1 VEHISKEEDNQV
13 DKLLVFFAVVAQMI
27 VLVVEAT
34 LNLLVRLVHLLAE
47 LIKVV
52 VRATLQTALQVLAA
66 FFDFL
71 AHISGPVPPPGE
83 RVRAGRPR
91 RRSLVGSEEGSRR
104 PSGLSPRR
112 IFRSSVYLARASSRK
127 LGSGSRLM
135 AHRIRGAALRRL
147 IKTTR
152 VRRVRAQHTAL
163 ADAYSPNREH
173 PL

>member
-1 VEHISKEEDNQV
+1 V
-13 DKLLVFFAVVAQMI
+13 DKLLAFFAVVAQII
-27 VLVVEAT
+27 VLVVEAA

-47 LIKVV
+47 LFKVV

-91 RRSLVGSEEGSRR
+91 RRKLVGSEGGSRR
-104 PSGLSPRR
+104 RPTGPSPRR
-112 IFRSSVYLARASSRK
+112 VFRGSVYLARASSRK
-127 LGSGSRLM
+127 LGSDSRQI

-152 VRRVRAQHTAL
+152 VQRVRA
-163 ADAYSPNREH
+163 
-173 PL
+173 

>member
-1 VEHISKEEDNQV
+1 M
-13 DKLLVFFAVVAQMI
+13 DKVLVFFAVLAQII
-27 VLVVEAT
+27 VLVVEAS

-91 RRSLVGSEEGSRR
+91 RRRSLVDREEGRR
-104 PSGLSPRR
+104 PSEPSPRR
-112 IFRSSVYLARASSRK
+112 IFRGSVYFVRASSRK
-127 LGSGSRLM
+127 LGSVSRLM
-135 AHRIRGAALRRL
+135 ARRIRGAAVRRL

-152 VRRVRAQHTAL
+152 VRRVRARHRTRGRLQA
-163 ADAYSPNREH
+163 E
-173 PL
+173 